1 MTLDGVNTALPGQEQ
16 SFPHVRGQVARI
28 LLEHTGDC
36 NNGHNKLTQRDIAS
50 LLGIGW
56 GTVHLS
62 LKSLY
67 RDGII
72 RIERNRIIINK
83 ELARKIVI

>member
-1 MTLDGVNTALPGQEQ
+1 MALPGQEQ
-16 SFPHVRGQVARI
+16 SFSHIRGQVARI
-28 LLEHTGDC
+28 LLEHAGDS
-36 NNGHNKLTQRDIAS
+36 NNGHKKLAQRDIAS

-67 RDGII
+67 HDGII

-83 ELARKIVI
+83 ELIRKAADAV